1 MKLATWNVNS
11 IRARLPRVTD
21 WLDAA
26 NPDVV
31 CLQETKVE
39 DADFPLE
46 AFTERGYTCAVFGQR
61 TYNGVAIVS
70 RLPITDIKTSF
81 EDGDADVESRFICAT
96 VAGIRIASLYVPNG
110 KVVGDPKFEY
120 KLKWLSRLQSW
131 LDKHETPGA
140 LLALCGDYNIAPDD
154 RDVYDPVAW
163 QDQVLCHPL
172 ERAAYQRL
180 LNWGL
185 QDVFRRFHQQGGL
198 YSWWDYRQLGFP
210 KNRGLRIDH
219 LLCTRALAERTQ
231 SAVVDR
237 EARKGKDPS
246 DHAPV
251 IIEIV

>member
-11 IRARLPRVTD
+11 VRARLPRVTA
-21 WLDAA
+21 WLESAR
-26 NPDVV
+26 PDVV

-39 DADFPLE
+39 DSDFPHE
-46 AFTERGYTCAVFGQR
+46 AFSALGYTCTVFGQR

-70 RLPITDIKTSF
+70 RLPVNDVSMGF
-81 EDGDADVESRFICAT
+81 GDGDADTEARFICAT
-96 VAGIRIASLYVPNG
+96 VSEIRIASLYVPNG
-110 KVVGDPKFEY
+110 KMVGDPKFEY
-120 KLKWLSRLQSW
+120 KLKWLSRLLSW
-131 LDKHETPGA
+131 LERHATPFST
-140 LLALCGDYNIAPDD
+140 LALCGDYNIAPDD

-163 QDQVLCHPL
+163 KDQVLCHPS

-180 LNWGL
+180 LDWGL
-185 QDVFRRFHQQGGL
+185 QDVFRRFHQEGGL

-219 LLCTRALAERTQ
+219 LLCTQKLADRTQ
-231 SAVVDR
+231 SAIVDR

-251 IIEIV
+251 IVEIV